1 MQNDNYNDT
10 IKLEMI
16 KQKYNELKFNDALL
30 ESIQKDIF
38 LFNLLPMIKIEDLK
52 NINIFLIEDIISRL
66 SLKLT
71 SIVKNNNSN
80 RIYLEIILSF
90 FHLVVSSKI
99 KLKTVTKLNLEDSLN
114 YIKNDY
120 KSFRI
125 TNNELKLIE
134 NIIKSIKK
142 L

>member
-1 MQNDNYNDT
+1 
-10 IKLEMI
+10 MI